1 MARSKRY
8 IMSDTSGGICQYEEL
23 ARPNQFQNAKN
34 VWAPNGN
41 AETRPG
47 LVYDDFTPQGFS
59 AVSSNKNS
67 IGVGGVNSTWAG
79 PAPGSAGQPITVP
92 GLGNLTC
99 QLYTDT
105 STPAV
110 SVADTAAGNFLANFP
125 FGYLYFRFNFPTYIT
140 ARNLQVFSSNNTGA
154 HTSGTVSSTYQ
165 YWNGTTWANQVGPT
179 TDLPLW
185 QRGNGSLT
193 FDYWLRVA
201 ITQPWLGAFG
211 VDVFS
216 NWNGNFVNSPSI
228 SVTYYPFSLAGI
240 EQAVYRNG
248 TNYLYVGNG
257 DNTPQVAVVGNA
269 SAGNLPIT
277 ADMNR
282 DCEPPSVAVL
292 PEFNTA
298 FLAYDGTVYECPLN
312 SVPSVADIER
322 RAELVYKINGEKMPY
337 YDGRDGDVVSGPGA
351 VGFVPQLT
359 AFPQANYVLYHQG
372 QLFTAYRD
380 TLRWSAPAS
389 DGAYKVFPIYAFET
403 ASNKED
409 DSAITGLAAFQENV
423 VIFKRRSIWLATFSG
438 LNLLDLPMYSL
449 QRVVSGVGCVAH
461 DTIDYLGDG
470 RLVFGAEDGVYAFNG
485 ATVEKLSRDID
496 QAYSEISPNF
506 MYKMTGCTWRTKNYY
521 LVAAPIAG
529 AQAQGTTLSQPG
541 SVCTR
546 IFAYDYKRNG
556 WWFWDFDEII
566 TLNTALVADAIE
578 KVVTGRRLGFLA
590 RFQGVQSLNGNP
602 IPVELETWRIG
613 DDGIVKEFREVRVNA
628 DQVVNSVSVSVRVGD
643 ELTDNTQT
651 MDFTSSMEAKYGTAV
666 YGTDLYRPI
675 MRRERRLD
683 IRRTGRWVT
692 LKLNTSVAAVTQI
705 WNITTAAV
713 LQGLR

>member
-1 MARSKRY
+1 MARSKKY
-8 IMSDTSGGICQYEEL
+8 VMQDTSGGICQYEEL

-47 LVYDDFTPQGFS
+47 LVYDDFAPQALSRTSISQQDFGPLS
-59 AVSSNKNS
+59 GLIPSNAWDGGSVGGQVTVKGISPLAVSLY
-67 IGVGGVNSTWAG
+67 VNT
-79 PAPGSAGQPITVP
+79 T
-92 GLGNLTC
+92 
-99 QLYTDT
+99 
-105 STPAV
+105 TPAV
-110 SVADTAAGNFLANFP
+110 SVADNIAQNRLAQFP
-125 FGYLYFRFNFPTYIT
+125 NGYIYFRMSYPAYVTSHDMRMWSNTNVISKVPGAIGTTYE
-140 ARNLQVFSSNNTGA
+140 
-154 HTSGTVSSTYQ
+154 
-165 YWNGTTWANQVGPT
+165 YWNGTTWVPQVGPA
-179 TDLPLW
+179 TDLISW
-185 QRGNGSLT
+185 QRGNGSIA
-193 FDYWLRVA
+193 FDYWMRVS
-201 ITQPWLGAFG
+201 ITQPYLGAFG
-211 VDVFS
+211 KDSPGDWQGPVA
-216 NWNGNFVNSPSI
+216 NSPT
-228 SVTYYPFSLAGI
+228 VTFSFYAFNLAGI
-240 EQAVYRNG
+240 EQAVYRSG

-257 DNTPQVAVVGNA
+257 DDTPQVAVVGNA

-277 ADMNR
+277 ANMSR

-312 SVPSVADIER
+312 SVPVVADIER
-322 RAELVYKINGEKMPY
+322 RDEIVYKINGDKMPY

-403 ASNKED
+403 ISNKED

-438 LNLLDLPMYSL
+438 LNLLDLPMYTL

-496 QAYSEISPNF
+496 RAYSEISPNF
-506 MYKMTGCTWRTKNYY
+506 MFKMTGCTWRTKNYY
-521 LVAAPIAG
+521 LVAAPIAR
-529 AQAQGTTLSQPG
+529 AQALDSTLSQPG

-628 DQVVNSVSVSVRVGD
+628 YQVVNSVNVSVRVGD
-643 ELTDNTQT
+643 ELADNTQT

-692 LKLNTSVAAVTQI
+692 LKLITSVEAVTQI